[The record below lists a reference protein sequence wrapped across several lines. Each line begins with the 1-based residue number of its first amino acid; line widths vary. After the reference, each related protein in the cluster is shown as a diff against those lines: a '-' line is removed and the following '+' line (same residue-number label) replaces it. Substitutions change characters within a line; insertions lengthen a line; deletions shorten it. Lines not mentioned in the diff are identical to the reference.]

1 MRKRK
6 SYGLMSARYD
16 LEMRTLP
23 LGLRIKKPL
32 IGIEFQ
38 FCKKSVDWSKK
49 KMVFYWL
56 NFESTILLKILV
68 FSSFCEFY
76 FQTNFQ
82 PTFLEKYLQE
92 NWIENN
98 KQLYLN

>member
-1 MRKRK
+1 
-6 SYGLMSARYD
+6 MSARYD

-32 IGIEFQ
+32 IGIEFL

-49 KMVFYWL
+49 KVVFYWL
-56 NFESTILLKILV
+56 NFEFTIRSKILV
-68 FSSFCEFY
+68 FCSFCVSC

-82 PTFLEKYLQE
+82 PTFVLKISEE
-92 NWIENN
+92 NWIEN
-98 KQLYLN
+98 KILLLLK